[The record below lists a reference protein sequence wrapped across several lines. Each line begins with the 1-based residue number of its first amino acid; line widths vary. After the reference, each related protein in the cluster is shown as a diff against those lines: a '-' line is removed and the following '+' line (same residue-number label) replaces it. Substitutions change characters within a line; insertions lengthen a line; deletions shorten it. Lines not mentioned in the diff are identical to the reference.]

1 MDTRGGRDIKARLAG
16 FFIVSRTCFSGFSG
30 LAGKMFC
37 HKPVN
42 LLCLFLNP
50 RVTKGELRV
59 QIQRL
64 QSPSILFYFPLPF
77 AEPLPVAF

>member
-16 FFIVSRTCFSGFSG
+16 FFIIRTCLRVFSG
-30 LAGKMFC
+30 LAGKTFC
-37 HKPVN
+37 HKPIN

-50 RVTKGELRV
+50 KETKGELRA

-64 QSPSILFYFPLPF
+64 QSPSILFYFPLPS